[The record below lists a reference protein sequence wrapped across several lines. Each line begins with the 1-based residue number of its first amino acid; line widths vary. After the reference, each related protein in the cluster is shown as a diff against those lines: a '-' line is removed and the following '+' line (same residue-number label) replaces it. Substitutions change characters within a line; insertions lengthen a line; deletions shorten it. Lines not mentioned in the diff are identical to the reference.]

1 MSGSAQ
7 AAAICGRTGPTASGI
22 ASQRCQFG
30 AECRGLGLIGQGTVD
45 EQPPD
50 VFQAALLR
58 EVDRGVLP
66 VVEETLP
73 TADVAE
79 LGLGDHDA
87 GQAAGGPHGLLD
99 GCCHVRQP
107 DADALILSTLIR
119 LTVINATGSMTRVTD
134 ELLTAAEAA
143 SRLGVKPETL
153 YAYVSR
159 GLLTSARVPGERS
172 SRYPAQE
179 VERLAARATR
189 AGRFAR
195 STPPTVQTRLTL
207 IADGGLSYRGR
218 DAIELASTA
227 SYESV
232 AAWLWTGRWRDN
244 VTFPAATGQLDA
256 VRTAAAGMPAQARLA
271 DRLRLIV
278 AAAAAN
284 DPLRFDI
291 RPEAVT
297 ATAANLIGTMVD
309 ALPLPDST
317 ARRSPTSLAGRLWS
331 RLTAASPQPQAV
343 EALNAALVVL
353 ADHDLAASTVAAR
366 VAASIRAHPYAVVSA
381 GLAALDGPL
390 HGAAPDE
397 TFRLISDALATDPL
411 SAISERLRLGT
422 AIPGFGHPL
431 YPDGDPRATALLD
444 HVRELPGKPRC
455 TALRSAGWSTRST
468 SGWVSA
474 PRSTLR

>member
-1 MSGSAQ
+1 ML
-7 AAAICGRTGPTASGI
+7 T
-22 ASQRCQFG
+22 
-30 AECRGLGLIGQGTVD
+30 
-45 EQPPD
+45 
-50 VFQAALLR
+50 
-58 EVDRGVLP
+58 
-66 VVEETLP
+66 
-73 TADVAE
+73 
-79 LGLGDHDA
+79 
-87 GQAAGGPHGLLD
+87 
-99 GCCHVRQP
+99 
-107 DADALILSTLIR
+107 R
-119 LTVINATGSMTRVTD
+119 LTVINATGSMTNVTE

-159 GLLTSARVPGERS
+159 GLLTSTRVPGERS

-189 AGRFAR
+189 AAGRFAR
-195 STPPTVQTRLTL
+195 SSPPTVQTRLTL
-207 IADGGLSYRGR
+207 IADGRLSYRGR
-218 DAIELASTA
+218 DAVELARTA

-232 AAWLWTGRWRDN
+232 AAWLWTGRWRDT
-244 VTFPAATGQLDA
+244 VTFPAANTAQLGA
-256 VRTAAAGMPAQARLA
+256 VRAAVAGVPAQARTT

-278 AAAAAN
+278 AAAAAD

-291 RPEAVT
+291 HPEAVT
-297 ATAANLIGTMVD
+297 ATAASLIGTMVD
-309 ALPLPDST
+309 ALPLPDSS

-331 RLTAASPQPQAV
+331 RLTAAPPQPQAI
-343 EALNAALVVL
+343 EALNAALVLL

-397 TFRLISDALATDPL
+397 TFRLISDSLASDPL
-411 SAISERLRLGT
+411 SAIAERLRRGT

-444 HVRELPGKPRC
+444 HVRALPTSQGVRAAIDGLV
-455 TALRSAGWSTRST
+455 TAVDQRLGERPTIDFAVSALAHTTGMSGDAGEAIFAVARTAGWVAHALEEYEAEPLRFRLRSSYIGEPVR
-468 SGWVSA
+468 
-474 PRSTLR
+474 

>member
-1 MSGSAQ
+1 MA
-7 AAAICGRTGPTASGI
+7 
-22 ASQRCQFG
+22 
-30 AECRGLGLIGQGTVD
+30 
-45 EQPPD
+45 
-50 VFQAALLR
+50 
-58 EVDRGVLP
+58 
-66 VVEETLP
+66 
-73 TADVAE
+73 
-79 LGLGDHDA
+79 
-87 GQAAGGPHGLLD
+87 
-99 GCCHVRQP
+99 
-107 DADALILSTLIR
+107 
-119 LTVINATGSMTRVTD
+119 RVTE

-207 IADGGLSYRGR
+207 IADGRLSYRGR

-244 VTFPAATGQLDA
+244 VTFPAASGQLDA

-331 RLTAASPQPQAV
+331 RLTAAPPQPQAV
-343 EALNAALVVL
+343 EALNAALVLL

-444 HVRELPGKPRC
+444 HVRELPASRGVPAAVGGLVDAVDQRLGERPTIDFAVSALAHSTGMPADAGEAIFAVAR
-455 TALRSAGWSTRST
+455 TAGWVAHALEEYEAEPLRFRLRSSYIGVVSGGARDERSRE
-468 SGWVSA
+468 GDH
-474 PRSTLR
+474 